1 MSDKQTNSFA
11 RLGNGI
17 SAAIVLSLLA
27 MPTTSF
33 ALGTEDER
41 AACTP
46 DVFRLCGSEIP
57 SVDRIIACMRA
68 KQASLSAPCKAVFA
82 KHPPQTTQNAQNS
95 QNTQSDSIGQNAQKT
110 Q

>member
-1 MSDKQTNSFA
+1 MSDKCTNSLA
-11 RLGNGI
+11 SLRKGL
-17 SAAIVLSLLA
+17 SAAIILSVLA
-27 MPTTSF
+27 MPTASF
-33 ALGTEDER
+33 ALGTEEER

-46 DVFRLCGSEIP
+46 DVFRLCSSEIP

-82 KHPPQTTQNAQNS
+82 KHPPQSTQNAQNL
-95 QNTQSDSIGQNAQKT
+95 QNTPNNANGQSAQKT